1 MPEAHRLSTGLIILM
16 VSTLFIEAVEGVDCQ
31 AAVAEPRCLKA
42 GMAIPV
48 SPTADYWGYQRSVPI
63 SGHDDRG
70 HTCIEH
76 NPYHT
81 AAG

>member
-16 VSTLFIEAVEGVDCQ
+16 VSTRFISAAEAVDSP
-31 AAVAEPRCLKA
+31 AAVAAALHCLRV
-42 GMAIPV
+42 GMV
-48 SPTADYWGYQRSVPI
+48 SPAADYWGYQRSVPI

-81 AAG
+81 VAG